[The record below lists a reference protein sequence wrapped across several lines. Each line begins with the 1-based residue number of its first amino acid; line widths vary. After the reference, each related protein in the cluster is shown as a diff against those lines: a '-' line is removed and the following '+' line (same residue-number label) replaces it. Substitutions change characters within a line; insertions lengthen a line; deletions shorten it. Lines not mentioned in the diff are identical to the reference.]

1 MQQYPE
7 PLDRLIQQLRKLPG
21 IGIKTA
27 QRLAFHML
35 KRSEEDARQLS
46 EAIVAIKTQL
56 IYCEI
61 CGNIT
66 DVSPCHIC
74 QDPDR
79 DGTTICV
86 VEEPDDL
93 LAFERTREY
102 NGLYHVLMG
111 VLSPLEGV
119 NPEDL
124 RMAELF
130 ARINNNDIHEL
141 ILATNH
147 TVEGE
152 ATANYLARRL
162 EGLGIILSRIAYGIP
177 VGGDLE
183 YIDVVTLGKALTGR
197 RTLSQE

>member
-7 PLDRLIQQLRKLPG
+7 PLDKLIQQLRKLPG
-21 IGIKTA
+21 IGTKTA

-35 KRSEEDARQLS
+35 KRTEEDARQLS
-46 EAIVAIKTQL
+46 EAILGVKTKL
-56 IYCEI
+56 VHCKV

-66 DVSPCHIC
+66 DVEVCSIC
-74 QDPDR
+74 TDTER
-79 DGTTICV
+79 DQTTICV

-102 NGLYHVLMG
+102 KGLYHVLMG

-119 NPEDL
+119 NPDDL
-124 RMAELF
+124 RMADLF
-130 ARINNNDIHEL
+130 TRLNNNDVHEV

-152 ATANYLARRL
+152 ATAHYITRRMT
-162 EGLGIILSRIAYGIP
+162 GLGITISRIAYGIP

-183 YIDVVTLGKALTGR
+183 YIDVVTLGKALEGR
-197 RTLSQE
+197 RKLSGD